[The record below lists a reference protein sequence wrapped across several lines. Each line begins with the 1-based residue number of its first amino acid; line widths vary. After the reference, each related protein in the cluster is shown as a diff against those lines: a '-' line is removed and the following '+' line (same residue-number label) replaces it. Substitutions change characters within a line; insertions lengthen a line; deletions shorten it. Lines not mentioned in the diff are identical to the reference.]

1 MALTTVS
8 RVQNA
13 LRKTGAVQGDT
24 TLITRL
30 IKEVSTEAEKITR
43 RFLQYGKYT
52 EIFDGGKD
60 KIWLKGAGIKKL
72 NKIFINNMEIDI
84 IEEIEALNLILDT
97 ETGMVWRRRTGFDV
111 GYKNVVVEY
120 ECGYEAKD
128 SNETNPVP
136 QDLEGAIIMEVV
148 VRYRYL
154 SEVEMPVT
162 TDSGGIMDTSKEWL
176 DKRAREILKRYK
188 RVLV

>member
-97 ETGMVWRRRTGFDV
+97 ETGMVWRRTGFDV